1 VTRSRLTAG
10 MATLLLVVLPVL
22 SQTDRKSDPFSPI
35 PEAKR
40 TDLKHRLSEYVET
53 YRARNWAKL
62 YGLVSNVGRGDIKQD
77 EFVFRMEQ
85 AHGTSFAN
93 NPDLLKFTPARSEK
107 ADDGFD
113 VYGCG
118 EAQREG
124 GKYKGVAVVHAVFE
138 HDNWFFTGWSFDG
151 MASGSCEELREP
163 DWEPFSRMPWNQKM
177 EELR

>member
-1 VTRSRLTAG
+1 MRLRLSAAV
-10 MATLLLVVLPVL
+10 ATLLLTVLPVV
-22 SQTDRKSDPFSPI
+22 SQTKTSDPFSPI
-35 PEAKR
+35 PEVKR
-40 TDLKHRLSEYVET
+40 ADLMTRLSEYVEAYKT
-53 YRARNWAKL
+53 RNWAKL
-62 YGLVSNVGRGDIKQD
+62 YRLVSNTGRGDIKQD
-77 EFVFRMEQ
+77 EFVSRMEQ
-85 AHGTSFAN
+85 THGTSFAN
-93 NPDLLKFTPARSEK
+93 NPDLLKFTPARAEK

-124 GKYKGVAVVHAVFE
+124 GKYKGVAVVHAVLE

-151 MASGSCEELREP
+151 MASGSCKELHEP